1 MISQDIVY
9 NDYLKEKKWITRVTI
24 YRRIVSYTFLILFL
38 YFLFSVSYT
47 ASPAIVILNY
57 LALLTSFSGII
68 LFKMYEIPHCVL
80 EILNKGDHAEF
91 FRLDEMRREEILKN
105 LCDAINLKPRDS
117 LFKNYNSAQ
126 TIETFQ
132 LASRAPWKKIGK
144 VYLFI
149 YFSTV
154 IFFCSYLTYIYL
166 ETGFMPN

>member
-91 FRLDEMRREEILKN
+91 FRLDEMRR
-105 LCDAINLKPRDS
+105 
-117 LFKNYNSAQ
+117 
-126 TIETFQ
+126 
-132 LASRAPWKKIGK
+132 
-144 VYLFI
+144 
-149 YFSTV
+149 
-154 IFFCSYLTYIYL
+154 
-166 ETGFMPN
+166 